1 MDGSTHDHGEHGTA
15 AWLHPDTDAPGP
27 LSGIKVLDLSVMISG
42 PLAAMTLAD
51 QGADVIKIETPGL
64 GDLMR
69 LLGSQKGGMTG
80 IFVNNNRGKRSLVVD
95 LKSDAGR
102 DVVHRLVAGA
112 DVLIQNFRPGAME
125 RLGLGW
131 DDVHGINPDLIY
143 VSISGY
149 GPAGPHSNR
158 RVYDQVIQAAAGYAA
173 VQTDPS
179 TGRPVLLR
187 TLVCD
192 KATSLTAA
200 QAITAALLARERGH
214 ARGQHITLA
223 MLDAAIAFLWPDAAM
238 DAVLLDDDVLRTG
251 TIGSAYQVTALKDGY
266 CAGGTVSDSEFRGW
280 CNAIGHPEL
289 ADDPRFAT
297 TLDRVMN
304 AHELAPLLYQY
315 ALETDLADFLEAAEE
330 HDVPASKI
338 NTLDDLVT
346 DPQVV
351 HNAVFV
357 ERHHPVAGRLREP
370 RPAPVFS
377 DTPARVSG
385 FAPRL
390 GEHSDEIVRAL
401 GLDPDVLRAAGVIS

>member
-1 MDGSTHDHGEHGTA
+1 MTGDHDMGNESDGTA
-15 AWLHPDTDAPGP
+15 APGP
-27 LSGIKVLDLSVMISG
+27 LSGIRVLDFSVMISG

-51 QGADVIKIETPGL
+51 QGAEVIKIETPGL

-69 LLGSQKGGMTG
+69 LLGSNKGGLTG
-80 IFVNNNRGKRSLVVD
+80 IFLNNNRGKRSLVVN
-95 LKSDAGR
+95 LKSDRGR
-102 DVVHRLVAGA
+102 DVVTRLIAES

-131 DDVHGINPDLIY
+131 DDARAINPDLVY

-149 GPAGPHSNR
+149 GPTGPQSNR
-158 RVYDQVIQAAAGYAA
+158 RVYDQVIQAAAGYAD
-173 VQTDPS
+173 VQTDPT

-200 QAITAALLARERGH
+200 QAITAALLARERGL

-238 DAVLLDDDVLRTG
+238 DAVLLDDDVMRTG
-251 TIGSAYQVTALKDGY
+251 TIGSGYAVTALKDGF
-266 CAGGTVSDSEFRGW
+266 CAGGTVSDSEFTGW
-280 CNAIGHPEL
+280 CAAIGHPEL
-289 ADDPRFAT
+289 ASDPRFAT

-304 AHELAPLLYQY
+304 ARELAPLLLEY
-315 ALETDLADFLEAAEE
+315 ALETHLDDFLAAAEE

-338 NTLDDLVT
+338 NSITDLAT
-346 DPQVV
+346 DAQVV
-351 HNAVFV
+351 HNEVFV
-357 ERHHPVAGRLREP
+357 EREHPVAGRVREP

-377 DTPARVSG
+377 ATPARPG
-385 FAPRL
+385 RHAPLL
-390 GEHSDEIVRAL
+390 GEHSDDIVREL
-401 GLDPDVLRAAGVIS
+401 GLDPDDLRAEGAIA

>member
-1 MDGSTHDHGEHGTA
+1 MGDIDDTTA
-15 AWLHPDTDAPGP
+15 GPGP
-27 LSGIKVLDLSVMISG
+27 LSGIRVLDMSVMISG

-51 QGADVIKIETPGL
+51 QGAEVIKVETPGL

-69 LLGSQKGGMTG
+69 LLGSQKGGLTG
-80 IFVNNNRGKRSLVVD
+80 LFCNNNRGKRSLVVD
-95 LKSDAGR
+95 LKTDAGR
-102 DVVHRLVAGA
+102 DVVRRLITES
-112 DVLIQNFRPGAME
+112 DVLIQNFRPGAMD

-131 DDVHGINPDLIY
+131 DDAHELNPDLVY

-149 GPAGPHSNR
+149 GPSGPHSNR

-173 VQTDPS
+173 VQTDPA

-200 QAITAALLARERGH
+200 QAITAALFARERGL

-223 MLDAAIAFLWPDAAM
+223 MLDAAISFLWPDAAM
-238 DAVLLDDDVLRTG
+238 DAALLDDDVMRTG
-251 TIGSAYQVTALKDGY
+251 TIGSAYQVTALKDGF

-280 CNAIGHPEL
+280 CAAIGHPEL

-304 AHELAPLLYQY
+304 ARDLAPLLHQY
-315 ALETDLADFLEAAEE
+315 ALETELGNFLAAAEQ

-338 NTLDDLVT
+338 NTLDDLVS

-351 HNAVFV
+351 HNDVFV
-357 ERHHPVAGRLREP
+357 EREHPVAGRIREP
-370 RPAPVFS
+370 RPAPRFS
-377 DTPARVSG
+377 TTPARVSG
-385 FAPRL
+385 HAPML
-390 GEHSDEIVRAL
+390 GEHTDDIVRSL
-401 GLDPDVLRAAGVIS
+401 GLDPEALRAVGAIA